1 MSLTMPTHSSLSM
14 RFLTIS
20 LIAGLLAVGLQD
32 PSGPAMAQPSIQ
44 ASSEG
49 PSNPDATPVEERI
62 RSYVDAFNRLSPES
76 WAQAEQLVRTH
87 FADSTL
93 EGRDRRGRIEFL
105 LRDRDLT
112 GGYTVEAI
120 DADGPTTATVQ
131 LTENGAWGGQPKIRI
146 EVQGDAPHKI
156 TAFNYVSF
164 PDYSSMGSNDGDET
178 SSSLSEAEM
187 VRRARQILDRGAEE
201 DAVSG
206 TVLVGRNGRPLLV
219 EAYGLANRTYGVPNR
234 IETRFSIASTSKMF
248 TAVAIAQLV
257 ADGKVALDDKLAEYV
272 PDLPTPEAAQK
283 IEIRHLLS
291 HTSGM
296 GGLVRKMMQNP
307 EAAPIDLLRGDSLRF
322 EPGTRASYSN
332 GGFIMLG
339 EVIETVTDTTY
350 EGYLDEHV
358 FGPAGMTDTYI
369 RRPGNVHPQV
379 ATGYR
384 KQYAETGT
392 RFHRANIGGLSGNP
406 AGSANS
412 TVLDLLR
419 FATALQQGTLVDP
432 AVLRTFTSV
441 QSKIAGGR
449 RGYGYGFEVAEDGTV
464 YGHGGNFEGVETGMD
479 IYRESGFVV
488 IVLSNRQETR
498 IRPRVTGT
506 MRGLIQRVR

>member
-1 MSLTMPTHSSLSM
+1 
-14 RFLTIS
+14 
-20 LIAGLLAVGLQD
+20 
-32 PSGPAMAQPSIQ
+32 MAQPSIQ

-49 PSNPDATPVEERI
+49 PSNSDAAATPVEERI
-62 RSYVDAFNRLSPES
+62 RSFVDALNRLSPDR
-76 WAQAEQLVRTH
+76 WAQAEQVVQSHATGS
-87 FADSTL
+87 AL
-93 EGRDRRGRIEFL
+93 EGQTRRRRINFVLRVPNL
-105 LRDRDLT
+105 LRERDIT
-112 GGYTVEAI
+112 GGYTIESI
-120 DADGPTTATVQ
+120 DASGPTAATVQ
-131 LTENGAWGGQPKIRI
+131 LKEKGAWGGRRSVRV
-146 EVQGDAPHKI
+146 EVQSETPHKM
-156 TAFNYVSF
+156 TTFEPSPPNYR
-164 PDYSSMGSNDGDET
+164 SSPGGVGA
-178 SSSLSEAEM
+178 SSSLSETEM
-187 VRRARQILDRGAEE
+187 VRRARQILDRAGEE
-201 DAVSG
+201 GSLSG

-234 IETRFSIASTSKMF
+234 IETKFSIASMGKVF

-257 ADGKVALDDKLAEYV
+257 ADGKVALNDKLAEYV

-296 GGLVRKMMQNP
+296 GPYLREAQQNP
-307 EAAPIDLLRGDSLRF
+307 DTPPIEFIRGDSLQF
-322 EPGTRASYSN
+322 EPGSDAQYSN
-332 GGFIMLG
+332 SGFFALG
-339 EVIETVTDTTY
+339 KVIEAVADTTY

-384 KQYAETGT
+384 KQYTETGA
-392 RFHRANIGGLSGNP
+392 RFRRTNIGGSEGSP
-406 AGSANS
+406 AGGAES

-432 AVLRTFTSV
+432 AVLRTFTSA
-441 QSKIAGGR
+441 QSKIAGGQLD
-449 RGYGYGFEVAEDGTV
+449 YGYGFILEDGGAV
-464 YGHGGNFEGVETGMD
+464 YGHGGNFLGVETGLD

-506 MRGLIQRVR
+506 MRGLIQQTRQESG

>member
-1 MSLTMPTHSSLSM
+1 MLTHSFPSV
-14 RFLTIS
+14 RFFLVS
-20 LIAGLLAVGLQD
+20 LIAGLLAAGLLA
-32 PSGPAMAQPSIQ
+32 PSVPATAQPSVQ
-44 ASSEG
+44 ASSEW
-49 PSNPDATPVEERI
+49 PFDTEAAATPVEERI
-62 RSYVDAFNRLSPES
+62 RSFVDALNRLSPEN
-76 WAQAEQLVRTH
+76 WAQGEQLVRTH

-93 EGRDRRGRIEFL
+93 SDRDTRGRIEFL

-112 GGYTVEAI
+112 GGYTIEAI
-120 DADGPTTATVQ
+120 DADGPTSATVQ
-131 LTENGAWGGQPKIRI
+131 LRENGAWGGESKMRI

-156 TAFNYVSF
+156 TKFRPFPSNYQ
-164 PDYSSMGSNDGDET
+164 SSRDGREA
-178 SSSLSEAEM
+178 SSLSEAEM
-187 VRRARQILDRGAEE
+187 VRRARQILDRAGEE
-201 DAVSG
+201 NAVSG
-206 TVLVGRNGRPLLV
+206 AVLVGRNGRPLLA
-219 EAYGLANRTYGVPNR
+219 EAYGLANRTYGVSNR
-234 IETRFSIASTSKMF
+234 IETRFSIGSTSKMF

-257 ADGKVALDDKLAEYV
+257 ADGKVALDDKLAEHL

-296 GGLVRKMMQNP
+296 GGFVRKMMQNP

-322 EPGTRASYSN
+322 EPGTRARYSN
-332 GGFIMLG
+332 GGFIVLG
-339 EVIETVTDTTY
+339 EVIETVADTTY

-384 KQYAETGT
+384 KQYTETGT
-392 RFHRANIGGLSGNP
+392 RFHRANIGGLAGIP
-406 AGSANS
+406 AGGANS

-432 AVLRTFTSV
+432 EVLRTFTSV

-449 RGYGYGFEVAEDGTV
+449 RGYGYGFEVKEDGTV

-498 IRPRVTGT
+498 IRPRVLGT
-506 MRGLIQRVR
+506 MRGLIGRVR